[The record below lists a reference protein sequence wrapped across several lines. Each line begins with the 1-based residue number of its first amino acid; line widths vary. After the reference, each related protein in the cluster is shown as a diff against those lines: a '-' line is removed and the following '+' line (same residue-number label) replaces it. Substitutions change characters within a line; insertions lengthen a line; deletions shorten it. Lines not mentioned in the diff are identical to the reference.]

1 MHFCRAMLCKRGR
14 HAVYVCLSACLSVAF
29 LDSVK
34 TNKHIFNFIHR
45 RIATPFYFFH
55 TKCCDNI
62 PTGPPPLSAASN
74 AGGVRKNRD
83 SGRISGYRSITAWA
97 SAINII
103 DGPYNSCGAHM
114 FTAQTT
120 THQWIRRRGTIE
132 ANYWQTRSIA
142 RPLCDIRGIRGKVIK
157 TNCCTVPVLCTVVVQ
172 NNAHV

>member
-62 PTGPPPLSAASN
+62 PTGPPPPI
-74 AGGVRKNRD
+74 GGVECRWGTQKSRFWTN
-83 SGRISGYRSITAWA
+83 IWLSI
-97 SAINII
+97 
-103 DGPYNSCGAHM
+103 D
-114 FTAQTT
+114 
-120 THQWIRRRGTIE
+120 
-132 ANYWQTRSIA
+132 
-142 RPLCDIRGIRGKVIK
+142 
-157 TNCCTVPVLCTVVVQ
+157 NCLS
-172 NNAHV
+172 